1 MLITI
6 NQFIITYTY
15 FTQIDADAVLAD
27 SMQATAK
34 QKTIDLYPTT
44 SDMYAIE
51 NGILCA
57 IGDDSETEFLGT
69 DSYLYYKRD
78 NTIIKTDVQVIDEET
93 MQVIDTL
100 AYFQELSEIKG
111 NEIEKPIMQVIVTK
125 TLKQLP
131 TFGIDTFIEGFIC
144 IVLP

>member
-1 MLITI
+1 MS
-6 NQFIITYTY
+6 YTY
-15 FTQIDADAVLAD
+15 FTPINADDMLAD
-27 SMQATAK
+27 SMQATAQ
-34 QKTIDLYPTT
+34 QKIVDLYATT

-51 NGILCA
+51 DGKLYA

-78 NTIIKTDVQVIDEET
+78 NTIIKTDVQVIDKDT
-93 MQVIDTL
+93 MQVINTL

-111 NEIEKPIMQVIVTK
+111 NEIEKPIMQAIVTK

-131 TFGIDTFIEGFIC
+131 TFGIDSFIEGFVC